1 MHETQELAVMC
12 DTFNPL
18 KLTSFAQSLDD
29 GKYWRSW
36 YENTQAPV
44 AVDGDASGAGLTS
57 HF

>member
-1 MHETQELAVMC
+1 MC

-18 KLTSFAQSLDD
+18 KLTKFAQDLDD

-36 YENTQAPV
+36 FENAQVDAP
-44 AVDGDASGAGLTS
+44 VDGDATGAGLTS